1 MDNYE
6 KIKKLVARYRLVAII
21 RLDDLTHA
29 AEISQALL
37 DGGVYLQEYTLSNP
51 AALDAIRTVRKQL
64 SVFDSEEAAIGLGS
78 VRNLAE
84 AEQALDCGA
93 QFIVTP
99 ITNTAVIA
107 RCRTANTP
115 IMPGAYTPTE
125 IATAWDAGAT
135 FVKVFPARNLGPGY
149 IKDVLAPMPYLKLMP
164 TGGIDL
170 NNMPA
175 YFSAG
180 AAAVG
185 IGGNIIDAAAVANQ
199 DWPRLAAAAKMYAD
213 IANATGAER

>member
-6 KIKKLVARYRLVAII
+6 KIKNLVARHRLVAII
-21 RLDDLTHA
+21 RLDDLSNA
-29 AEISQALL
+29 VEISQALL

-64 SVFDSEEAAIGLGS
+64 PVFDSDEAAIGLGS
-78 VRNLAE
+78 VRNLNE

-99 ITNTAVIA
+99 ITKVAVIE
-107 RCRTANTP
+107 RCRAANVP

-125 IATAWDAGAT
+125 IAAAWDAGAT

-170 NNMPA
+170 NNMSA

-180 AAAVG
+180 ASAVG
-185 IGGNIIDAAAVANQ
+185 IGGSIIDAQAVANK
-199 DWPRLAAAAKMYAD
+199 DWARLAAAAKLYAD
-213 IANATGAER
+213 CAAGKGN

>member
-6 KIKKLVARYRLVAII
+6 KIKKLVSRYRLVAII

-64 SVFDSEEAAIGLGS
+64 SVFYSEEAAIGLGS
-78 VRNLAE
+78 VRNLTE

-99 ITNTAVIA
+99 ITNTTVIA
-107 RCRTANTP
+107 RCRSANIP

-135 FVKVFPARNLGPGY
+135 FVKVFPARNLGPSY

-185 IGGNIIDAAAVANQ
+185 IGGNIIDAQAVANQ
-199 DWPRLAAAAKMYAD
+199 DWARLAAAAKMYAD
-213 IANATGAER
+213 CANATGAER

>member
-1 MDNYE
+1 MENCN
-6 KIKKLVARYRLVAII
+6 KIESLVQRYRLIAII

-29 AEISQALL
+29 TEISQALL

-51 AALDAIRTVRKQL
+51 AALDAIRTVRKRL
-64 SVFDSEEAAIGLGS
+64 PIFDADAAAIGLGS
-78 VRNLAE
+78 VRNKDE
-84 AEQALDCGA
+84 ADRAIDCGA

-99 ITNTAVIA
+99 ITNTAVIE
-107 RCRTANTP
+107 RCCNSKIP

-125 IATAWDAGAT
+125 IATAWDAGAS

-149 IKDVLAPMPYLKLMP
+149 IKDVLAPMPFLKLMP

-170 NNMPA
+170 NNMSA

-180 AAAVG
+180 ASAVG
-185 IGGNIIDAAAVANQ
+185 VGGNIIDTQAIAQQ
-199 DWPRLAAAAKMYAD
+199 DWSRLTATAKMYAD
-213 IANATGAER
+213 CAASKGGK

>member
-1 MDNYE
+1 METCN
-6 KIKKLVARYRLVAII
+6 KIKNLVSRHRLIAII

-29 AEISQALL
+29 VEISQALL
-37 DGGVYLQEYTLSNP
+37 AGGVYLQEYTLSNP

-64 SVFDSEEAAIGLGS
+64 SVFNTDEAAIGLGS
-78 VRNLAE
+78 VRNLIE
-84 AEQALDCGA
+84 AEQAFDCGA

-99 ITNTAVIA
+99 ITNTTVIE
-107 RCRTANTP
+107 RCRLANVP

-125 IATAWDAGAT
+125 ISTAWDAGAT

-170 NNMPA
+170 NNMPE

-180 AAAVG
+180 ASAVG
-185 IGGNIIDAAAVANQ
+185 IGGNIIDAQAVADQ
-199 DWPRLAAAAKMYAD
+199 DWPRLAAIAKMYAEC
-213 IANATGAER
+213 AFWKGGGR

>member
-6 KIKKLVARYRLVAII
+6 KIKNLVARHRLVAII
-21 RLDDLTHA
+21 RLDDLSNA
-29 AEISQALL
+29 VEISQALL

-64 SVFDSEEAAIGLGS
+64 PVFDSDEAAIGLGS
-78 VRNLAE
+78 VRNLNE

-93 QFIVTP
+93 QFVVTP
-99 ITNTAVIA
+99 ITKVAVIE
-107 RCRTANTP
+107 RCRAANVP

-125 IATAWDAGAT
+125 IAAGWDAGAT

-170 NNMPA
+170 NNMSA

-180 AAAVG
+180 ASAVG
-185 IGGNIIDAAAVANQ
+185 IGGSIIDAQAVANK
-199 DWPRLAAAAKMYAD
+199 DWARLAAAAKLYAD
-213 IANATGAER
+213 CAAGKGNER

>member
-1 MDNYE
+1 MDTYE
-6 KIKKLVARYRLVAII
+6 KIQSLVARHRLVAII
-21 RLDDLTHA
+21 RLDDLSHA
-29 AEISQALL
+29 VEISQALL

-51 AALDAIRTVRKQL
+51 AALEAIRTVRKQL
-64 SVFDSEEAAIGLGS
+64 QVFNTDDAAIGLGS
-78 VRNLAE
+78 VRNLNE
-84 AEQALDCGA
+84 AEQAVDCGA

-99 ITNTAVIA
+99 ITMTAVIE
-107 RCRTANTP
+107 RCQKAKIP

-170 NNMPA
+170 NNMPT
-175 YFSAG
+175 YLSAG

-185 IGGNIIDAAAVANQ
+185 IGGNIIDTQAVANR
-199 DWPRLAAAAKMYAD
+199 DWSRLAAAAKLYAD
-213 IANATGAER
+213 SASRKDGGR

>member
-1 MDNYE
+1 M
-6 KIKKLVARYRLVAII
+6 AII
-21 RLDDLTHA
+21 RLDDLSNA
-29 AEISQALL
+29 VEISQALL

-51 AALDAIRTVRKQL
+51 AALDAIRAVRKHL
-64 SVFDSEEAAIGLGS
+64 SVFDTDEAAIGLGS
-78 VRNLAE
+78 VRNLNE

-99 ITNTAVIA
+99 ITKVAVIE
-107 RCRTANTP
+107 RCRTANVP

-170 NNMPA
+170 NNMPS

-180 AAAVG
+180 ASAVG
-185 IGGNIIDAAAVANQ
+185 IGGNIIDAQAVANK
-199 DWPRLAAAAKMYAD
+199 DWARLAAAAKLYAD
-213 IANATGAER
+213 CAAGKGNER

>member
-1 MDNYE
+1 METCN
-6 KIKKLVARYRLVAII
+6 KIKNLVSRHRLIAII

-29 AEISQALL
+29 VEISQALL
-37 DGGVYLQEYTLSNP
+37 AGGVYLQEYTLSNP
-51 AALDAIRTVRKQL
+51 AALDAIQTVRKQL
-64 SVFDSEEAAIGLGS
+64 SVFNTDEAAIGLGS
-78 VRNLAE
+78 VRNLIE
-84 AEQALDCGA
+84 AEQAFDCGA

-99 ITNTAVIA
+99 ITNTTVIE
-107 RCRTANTP
+107 RCRLANVP

-125 IATAWDAGAT
+125 ISTAWDAGAT

-170 NNMPA
+170 NNMPE

-180 AAAVG
+180 ASAVG
-185 IGGNIIDAAAVANQ
+185 IGGNIIDAQAVADQ
-199 DWPRLAAAAKMYAD
+199 DWPRLAATAKMYAEC
-213 IANATGAER
+213 AFWKGGGR